1 MQSPVFIVG
10 ALRSGTTLLRLMVDH
25 HPDICIFGEFEY
37 AVRWIEDGNPPPL
50 HEYHRQLRADRVF
63 RADGLEIDP
72 SLDYQGLVRSFLQQA
87 TESSGKPIRGAAI
100 HSNFHE
106 LPPLFPDA
114 KLIHLLRDPR
124 DVSRSC
130 IGMGWVGNP
139 YYGTKYW
146 MEPVLRWRA
155 LEPSLSPS
163 QKHELKYEDLIRDPV
178 GELTKIC
185 EFLGVDFDEAMLSY
199 PGDSTYA
206 SPDVG
211 LVEQWRRKLSDD
223 EVMWI
228 ESVCSPLMDEVGYA
242 SEHSKPQRPTGLTAA
257 KLAIQNRRSRIQRN
271 IDVYGLPL
279 YVSWQLGKRM
289 PRNALQ
295 KRILRR
301 VQDVDTSRLK

>member
-163 QKHELKYEDLIRDPV
+163 QKHELRYEDLIRDPV

>member
-1 MQSPVFIVG
+1 MQPPVFIVG

-25 HPDICIFGEFEY
+25 HPDVCIFGEFEY

-63 RADGLEIDP
+63 RAHGLEIDP
-72 SLDYQGLVRSFLQQA
+72 SLDYQGLVSSFLQQA
-87 TESSGKPIRGAAI
+87 TESSGKPIRGATI

-106 LPPLFPDA
+106 LPRLFPDA

-139 YYGTKYW
+139 YYGTRYW

-155 LEPSLSPS
+155 LEPSLPPS

-178 GELTKIC
+178 RELTQIC
-185 EFLGVDFDEAMLSY
+185 EFLGIDFDEAMLSY

-223 EVMWI
+223 EIMWV

-242 SEHSKPQRPTGLTAA
+242 SEHSKPQRPAGLTAA

-271 IDVYGLPL
+271 IDVYGFPL

-289 PRNALQ
+289 PRNPIQ
-295 KRILRR
+295 ERILRR